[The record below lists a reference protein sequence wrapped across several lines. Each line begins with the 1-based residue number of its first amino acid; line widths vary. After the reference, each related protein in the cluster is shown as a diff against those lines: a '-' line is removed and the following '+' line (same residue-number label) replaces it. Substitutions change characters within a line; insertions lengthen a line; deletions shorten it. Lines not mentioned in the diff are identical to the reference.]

1 MISMDIMERLP
12 FSTDKLKQSAPCALK
27 IAGALFSLIGIA
39 ASIRWATSSTQP
51 PQLNDIPNN
60 GCSSSTTD
68 GCPWQHVISDLANR
82 LQLLEMAFKEQVVAR
97 ETIIK
102 EVSNQ
107 SDVNSSLEKKLTIFL
122 QRLSQLDSHIHSLE
136 VRLEELTNRLHSDE
150 SLGFLV
156 IVMIIVEVMLR
167 LHPKVQKLN
176 PFRRFSKD
184 GKDCNQKAEKDSSS
198 VSKMSLYVYSML
210 KWTPVNL
217 SLKRFPLQ
225 RAKYRKSS
233 LQSTSASTNGD
244 HSPRHRVANG
254 VNFSPKHGVSL
265 KNELCVVLFKRENNN
280 IVATLIEAILK
291 QLDDVRLSV
300 KPHYM
305 IEGPEHL
312 KSIPRVKLF
321 LVVSEMEDKG
331 GQSFLRMQ
339 DSDLHTSAVRFMK
352 SLGAQ
357 IILIMANDE
366 GSKKLTAHNM
376 YNTSLRLV
384 QSHEVLQELASTGRV
399 FSIWRELTSHQLSH
413 LRKIIRSVLNIKTS
427 IR

>member
-1 MISMDIMERLP
+1 MISIDIMDRLP

-39 ASIRWATSSTQP
+39 ASIRWATSSSHI
-51 PQLNDIPNN
+51 PQLNDVPNS
-60 GCSSSTTD
+60 GCSSSSTD

-97 ETIIK
+97 ETIVK

-107 SDVNSSLEKKLTIFL
+107 SDVNSSLEKKLTLFL
-122 QRLSQLDSHIHSLE
+122 QRLSQLDSHIHRLE
-136 VRLEELTNRLHSDE
+136 TRLEELTNRLHSDGRQ

-167 LHPKVQKLN
+167 LHPEVQKLN
-176 PFRRFSKD
+176 PFEDFQRWDKLHSESRK
-184 GKDCNQKAEKDSSS
+184 ETSS
-198 VSKMSLYVYSML
+198 VSK
-210 KWTPVNL
+210 
-217 SLKRFPLQ
+217 
-225 RAKYRKSS
+225 
-233 LQSTSASTNGD
+233 
-244 HSPRHRVANG
+244 
-254 VNFSPKHGVSL
+254 VNFSPKHGGLSL

-280 IVATLIEAILK
+280 IVATLIETILK
-291 QLDDVRLSV
+291 QLDDVKLSV

-305 IEGPEHL
+305 IGSEHL
-312 KSIPRVKLF
+312 KSIPRVKA
-321 LVVSEMEDKG
+321 VSGVSEMEDKG
-331 GQSFLRMQ
+331 L
-339 DSDLHTSAVRFMK
+339 K
-352 SLGAQ
+352 

-413 LRKIIRSVLNIKTS
+413 LRKIMRSVLNIKTS

>member
-198 VSKMSLYVYSML
+198 VSK
-210 KWTPVNL
+210 
-217 SLKRFPLQ
+217 
-225 RAKYRKSS
+225 
-233 LQSTSASTNGD
+233 
-244 HSPRHRVANG
+244 NG